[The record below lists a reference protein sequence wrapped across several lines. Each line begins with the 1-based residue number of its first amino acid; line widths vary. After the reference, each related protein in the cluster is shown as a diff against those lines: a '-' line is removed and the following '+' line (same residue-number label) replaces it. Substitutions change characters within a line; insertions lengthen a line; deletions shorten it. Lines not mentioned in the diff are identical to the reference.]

1 MGFESSLLC
10 SLEVKD
16 EGNDRDGGEEEERPA
31 LEPLSMAWE
40 SRMVTPWS
48 KWTMRRRR

>member
-16 EGNDRDGGEEEERPA
+16 EGSDRHDEEEERPA